1 MSVVENLVILYA
13 GILLINIAISAIL
26 WIHDKEPLYRS
37 VFFLWLTC
45 VLSLVS
51 QGMSTQ
57 NNLMIAIGFTP
68 TFLINISLSYLL
80 TRITAINVPWKSFFF
95 LLLISYPA
103 AVLFDFFRFPF
114 TIITLPVV
122 IAVSFPALYTG
133 IKILYTKWKEI
144 SISMRALSLFTC
156 ILGVHNI
163 DFAFLRMVESFAPMG
178 FSIVI
183 IIIFGLSIFAPAVVL
198 EAVKNQQ
205 TILKEIDRLKSR
217 FFANI
222 SHEFRTPLTLMI
234 GPAEQMLSGEFKGDV
249 KEQYR
254 LILRNG
260 QRLLR
265 LINQL
270 LDISKLESG
279 RMVLQASETDIVVF
293 LKKMVSVFES
303 LAVRKE
309 ITLHFRAPEE
319 PLMVFFDRKQ

>member
-1 MSVVENLVILYA
+1 MSLVENLVILYA

-45 VLSLVS
+45 VFSLVS
-51 QGMSTQ
+51 QGMLTQ

-80 TRITAINVPWKSFFF
+80 SRITVINVPWESFFF
-95 LLLISYPA
+95 LILFSYPA
-103 AVLFDFFRFPF
+103 AVLFNFFQFPF
-114 TIITLPVV
+114 TVIALPVV

-133 IKILYTKWKEI
+133 LKILYTKWKEI
-144 SISMRALSLFTC
+144 SISVRALALFTC
-156 ILGVHNI
+156 ILGIHNI

-178 FSIVI
+178 FSIVL

-198 EAVKNQQ
+198 EALKDQQ
-205 TILKEIDRLKSR
+205 SALKEIDRLKSR

-234 GPAEQMLSGEFKGDV
+234 GPVEQMLSGEYKGDV

-279 RMVLQASETDIVVF
+279 RMKLSACEGDIVDF
-293 LKKMVSVFES
+293 LKKVVSAFES
-303 LAVRKE
+303 LAARKGV
-309 ITLHFRAPEE
+309 APF
-319 PLMVFFDRKQ
+319 PGP